1 MRFSEPQILAA
12 ANLFAELLVSKHS
25 HISLMTEWQKGAQ
38 LYSGDRKAILQVETA
53 ENMETAYTAA
63 GRLRQ
68 ILVGEHSFHSIVSEI
83 AVQLHESSRLGAIH
97 ASNGAGEYYRN
108 SQQAFLELRTTSRGQ
123 HSWEVSIALE
133 NIETPFPY
141 GQTPRINICLY
152 DDGSIELWDRESDC
166 VYSIPY
172 DLGPALPHIR
182 QEEANTRLLSP
193 EQLKAV
199 PRIEQRHFCRSGKIL
214 YNTVGESDSFPE
226 IKEGVPTGKRFNVS
240 ETLFPG
246 DRPPYY
252 ILLEQDEYDPALL
265 TPAEFDCSK
274 GHIKGVHRLDSRN
287 LRDIRG
293 ISRHFLKRGIRFEH
307 TNPDQNINH
316 GFLMHKPFLYVRVA
330 QPILLGYG
338 GTRKKINE
346 GDWINLDFGERG
358 TGAEDRSL
366 VALNHYTHEE
376 MLQMTH
382 SGELIACDETGAPV
396 IWPPQPVENLDCEP
410 HS

>member
-1 MRFSEPQILAA
+1 MRFSEPQIWAA
-12 ANLFAELLVSKHS
+12 ANLFAELLVTNRP
-25 HISLMTEWQKGAQ
+25 HIKLMSEWEKGAQ

-97 ASNGAGEYYRN
+97 ASSGAGEYYRN
-108 SQQAFLELRTTSRGQ
+108 SRQAFLELRTTSRGQ

-172 DLGPALPHIR
+172 DLGPSLPHIR
-182 QEEANTRLLSP
+182 LEEANTRHLSLK
-193 EQLKAV
+193 QLRVV
-199 PRIEQRHFCRSGKIL
+199 PGMEQRHFYRSGKAF
-214 YNTVGESDSFPE
+214 YNTVDEKDSFPE
-226 IKEGVPTGKRFNVS
+226 IKGGTPTGKRFNVAD
-240 ETLFPG
+240 ELRYG
-246 DRPPYY
+246 DKPPYY
-252 ILLEQDEYDPALL
+252 ILLETDQYDPALFS
-265 TPAEFDCSK
+265 PAEFDCSRDS
-274 GHIKGVHRLDSRN
+274 IRGVHRLDGGN
-287 LRDIRG
+287 LRSAGTLSMYFLERG
-293 ISRHFLKRGIRFEH
+293 LRVDHANSNQAAG
-307 TNPDQNINH
+307 H

-330 QPILLGYG
+330 QPIVLGYG
-338 GTRKKINE
+338 GSRKKINA
-346 GDWINLDFGERG
+346 GDWINLDFGENG
-358 TGAEDRSL
+358 TGAEDISL

-376 MLQMTH
+376 MLQMEQN
-382 SGELIACDETGAPV
+382 GMLIACDKTGTPAV
-396 IWPPQPVENLDCEP
+396 WPPQPAETPAYEQP
-410 HS
+410 A